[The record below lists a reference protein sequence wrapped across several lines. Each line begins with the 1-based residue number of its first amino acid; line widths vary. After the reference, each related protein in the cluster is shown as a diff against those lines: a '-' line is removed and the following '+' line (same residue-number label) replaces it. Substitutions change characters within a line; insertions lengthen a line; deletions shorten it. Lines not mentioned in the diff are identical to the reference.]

1 MPIILLVHASR
12 EQSDPLA
19 QALTKAG
26 WTVRRHADAAS
37 ALKVSSP
44 STLAGALVSET
55 LTDGSGYTLC
65 DQLHALQ
72 PALPVVM
79 LAAPGPALDAHKA
92 SPAAARAY
100 LDPALAP
107 SAVASEVLR
116 AVRTLK
122 SNARPTSGAQA
133 VQAALRE
140 LEALKPSTTA
150 RLPTPSDLPKA
161 AAPNPLHAK
170 VRELE
175 SEVLAHKRALQDK
188 DAKHAQAISVQAEM
202 VRHLELALEALTADL
217 SSVATGFAQQQDRAG
232 MSEQRL
238 AGAEQQLAA
247 EVTLAH
253 ELRKELGD
261 ARGQLLAAELENLGM
276 REALTRAVT
285 DASALHERALI
296 TDGQRD
302 ELIRSLS
309 TSTARS
315 TQLESELRD
324 ASAEKLHLQDELGR
338 VKEKLRRAEAALDS
352 GAPRVAAAK

>member
-12 EQSDPLA
+12 EQSDPIA

-44 STLAGALVSET
+44 STLAGALISET
-55 LTDGSGYTLC
+55 LADGPGYALV

-72 PALPVVM
+72 PQLPVVM

-107 SAVASEVLR
+107 SQAASEVLR

-122 SNARPTSGAQA
+122 ANARPTSGAQA

-140 LEALKPSTTA
+140 LDALKPSTA
-150 RLPTPSDLPKA
+150 RLPTPKDVPKA

-175 SEVLAHKRALQDK
+175 SEVLTLKRALQDK
-188 DAKHAQAISVQAEM
+188 DAKHAQAVSVQAEM

-217 SSVATGFAQQQDRAG
+217 SNVATGFAQQQDRAG
-232 MSEQRL
+232 VSEQRL
-238 AGAEQQLAA
+238 EGAEKQLAA

-253 ELRKELGD
+253 ELRKELGE
-261 ARGQLLAAELENLGM
+261 ARGQLLAAELDNLGM

-285 DASALHERALI
+285 DASALHERALLA
-296 TDGQRD
+296 DGQRD

-309 TSTARS
+309 ASTARA

-324 ASAEKLHLQDELGR
+324 ASAEKAHLKDELGR
-338 VKEKLRRAEAALDS
+338 LKEKLRRAEAALDS